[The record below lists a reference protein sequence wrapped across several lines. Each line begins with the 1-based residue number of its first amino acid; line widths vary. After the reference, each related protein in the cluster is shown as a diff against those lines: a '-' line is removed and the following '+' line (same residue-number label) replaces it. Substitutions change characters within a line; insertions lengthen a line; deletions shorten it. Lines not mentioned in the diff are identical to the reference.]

1 MSATGLEHIS
11 TGEKVL
17 EVREAPA
24 AVIIMYALRHLE
36 TASLGVGSIV
46 LNQGL
51 EQAWSQEAVSGAWGS
66 TIHKRVRTGHSV
78 RARRRQ
84 RERQLHSR

>member
-1 MSATGLEHIS
+1 MSATGLEQIS

-36 TASLGVGSIV
+36 TASLGVG
-46 LNQGL
+46 
-51 EQAWSQEAVSGAWGS
+51 
-66 TIHKRVRTGHSV
+66 
-78 RARRRQ
+78 
-84 RERQLHSR
+84 